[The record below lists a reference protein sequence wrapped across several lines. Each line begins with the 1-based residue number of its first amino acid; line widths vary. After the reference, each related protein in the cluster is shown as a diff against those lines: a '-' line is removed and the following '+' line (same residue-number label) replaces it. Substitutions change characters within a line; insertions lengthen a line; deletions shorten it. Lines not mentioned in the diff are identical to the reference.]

1 MSFCSFDST
10 FFGQR
15 VNVQTS
21 LEFLRG
27 SRIQLSCQ
35 YLCPSSRARLLL
47 LIRGIAIQLFSLAIP
62 SQYRRLEYHPIPI
75 RYNIST
81 LFCSVECYKSINQV
95 MLHNNQNLRSSPV
108 LPNSLFFLSDE
119 TCVRQVLQH
128 LFQTLTKK
136 MLTTVDIA
144 HTPRYVLARCVFWAD
159 IGSDWY
165 PMLPPDRVTP
175 TSWVWQN
182 PFSSSNTRLICNCC
196 LTKVPKIRRW
206 KEKCYVLLP

>member
-1 MSFCSFDST
+1 M
-10 FFGQR
+10 
-15 VNVQTS
+15 QTS

-47 LIRGIAIQLFSLAIP
+47 LIRGFNCFPLRYHHNIGGSSITR
-62 SQYRRLEYHPIPI
+62 YRSDT
-75 RYNIST
+75 ISAPFFVVWNVIKVST
-81 LFCSVECYKSINQV
+81 KWCYTITKIYDLLQFF
-95 MLHNNQNLRSSPV
+95 LTA
-108 LPNSLFFLSDE
+108 FFLSDE

>member
-75 RYNIST
+75 RCNIST

-108 LPNSLFFLSDE
+108 LPNSLFFVRWNLCTTSFATSFSDFDEKDANHGRHRSYSSICVSTLCFLGWYRIGLISNVTTRSGHPHFLSLTE
-119 TCVRQVLQH
+119 S
-128 LFQTLTKK
+128 LF
-136 MLTTVDIA
+136 
-144 HTPRYVLARCVFWAD
+144 
-159 IGSDWY
+159 
-165 PMLPPDRVTP
+165 
-175 TSWVWQN
+175 
-182 PFSSSNTRLICNCC
+182 
-196 LTKVPKIRRW
+196 
-206 KEKCYVLLP
+206 